1 MLKDQKRQ
9 KRTPPSTVLCTTDF
23 PVVYIDHLEDKN
35 KRRHKSQGT
44 MDLVTCVG
52 LNSVE
57 SITFYTKI
65 AAIFEKFE

>member
-1 MLKDQKRQ
+1 ML
-9 KRTPPSTVLCTTDF
+9 STTDF

-35 KRRHKSQGT
+35 KRRHNSQGT

-57 SITFYTKI
+57 SVTLIVYCRLNTFACLLI
-65 AAIFEKFE
+65 ACISFEIQL